1 MFLLLNKKNSQSPK
15 LNKAVPLR
23 EDGTVEK
30 PPEEK
35 SFLQKYWQVDLLEFN
50 YISMKQLN

>member
-1 MFLLLNKKNSQSPK
+1 MP
-15 LNKAVPLR
+15 PIR

-35 SFLQKYWQVDLLEFN
+35 SFIQKYWQVD
-50 YISMKQLN
+50 